1 MAEGG
6 DTGVDTMTF
15 ELRPATDADYDFLWR
30 VASTT
35 MRGYV
40 EAIWGW
46 DGPWQEQRFRG
57 NFRAGSWRVI
67 VVDGQDAGGLQAGH
81 RPSDGDL
88 CLANVYL
95 LPAFQGDGIG
105 SAVVRNLMADARAE
119 GVPLTL
125 NVLRS
130 NPDALRL
137 YERLGLRVVGE
148 NEERFFMSTGTR
160 VEGEG

>member
-1 MAEGG
+1 MS
-6 DTGVDTMTF
+6 F
-15 ELRPATDADYDFLWR
+15 ELRPAVEADYGYLWR

-46 DGPWQEQRFRG
+46 DEDWQEQRFRAKFKAPRWQIIAVEG
-57 NFRAGSWRVI
+57 REV
-67 VVDGQDAGGLQAGH
+67 GGVSVGRNASSVSL
-81 RPSDGDL
+81 DYL
-88 CLANVYL
+88 YL
-95 LPAFQGDGIG
+95 LPDFQRRGIG
-105 SAVVRNLMADARAE
+105 SAVVRGLVAEARTL

-125 NVLRS
+125 DVLLS

-148 NEERFFMSTGTR
+148 NEDRFFMSTGTR
-160 VEGEG
+160 AEDEG